1 MQAPLDFFLPRCL
14 LKWSGFTHRWL
25 CISWYFSWALT
36 QGDLDKST
44 GVLGNICGPVLCDG
58 RKGQTEKKGGHL
70 PHTLHLKLVMLAVST
85 GHANLDLAGWLAALS
100 FLSSSLGS
108 SDFTEVAVAHY
119 SLQVKHKGPGL
130 RSSAL
135 LNSFHLEL
143 LAFSHFVKSSS
154 PLPHPLLIAREK
166 RPLNVTGTSHYRS
179 NRPYFPLGDRSN
191 GRACFCSIALLK
203 VMFNRASW
211 LKRPQPQ
218 LPFAHLVSW
227 VQNIRVGSA
236 KWVKRAFKGKKKHSN
251 VIMQHRSAEK
261 IFLFFKS

>member
-1 MQAPLDFFLPRCL
+1 MIRVHSQVAV
-14 LKWSGFTHRWL
+14 
-25 CISWYFSWALT
+25 YFMIFQLRFYS
-36 QGDLDKST
+36 GDLDKST

-58 RKGQTEKKGGHL
+58 RKGQTEKKGGHR
-70 PHTLHLKLVMLAVST
+70 PHTLHLKLVMLAVSM
-85 GHANLDLAGWLAALS
+85 GQANLDLAGWLAALS

-236 KWVKRAFKGKKKHSN
+236 KWVKRAFKGKKTYSN